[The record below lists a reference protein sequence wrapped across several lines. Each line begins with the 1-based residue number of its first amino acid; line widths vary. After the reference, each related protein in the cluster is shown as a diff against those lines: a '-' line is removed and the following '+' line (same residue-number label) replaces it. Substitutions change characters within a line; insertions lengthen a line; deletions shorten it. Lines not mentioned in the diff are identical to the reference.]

1 MRNFI
6 PLKLSGG
13 TKAVKY
19 IVTMQFNRWS
29 LLLLLLLLLLFYFPL
44 HHIEHLVYLLKRS
57 IIIGEI
63 HSQNLW

>member
-29 LLLLLLLLLLFYFPL
+29 LLF
-44 HHIEHLVYLLKRS
+44 
-57 IIIGEI
+57 IIIIIIIIIIICTQEECT
-63 HSQNLW
+63 